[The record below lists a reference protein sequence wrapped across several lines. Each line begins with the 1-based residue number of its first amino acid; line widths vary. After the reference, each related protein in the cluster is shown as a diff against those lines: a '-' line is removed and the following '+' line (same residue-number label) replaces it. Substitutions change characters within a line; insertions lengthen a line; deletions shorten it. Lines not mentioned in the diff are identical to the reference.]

1 MFFKKNKNDFELK
14 TEEDSSYYEYE
25 DDTDFFRFDN
35 EEPINSSLKYK
46 AESNIDSLDNNND
59 NSDYVSTDFY
69 NGYDQVDEDDNA
81 DDNDNNTTY
90 TDDSTKS
97 VGGIMLKVLNFFL
110 ILVMAGAFL
119 VVFDVV
125 MVTKFNVGPIFA
137 IKVKTYNDGGTKEYA
152 GIFYKVIKYKQTNG
166 RRDMVLGSYK
176 LSYSGEVYKKSVL
189 DLAILYRDD
198 FTNFSLLE
206 GKYVVVT
213 GKVLRVSKEKQVV
226 KLIYEDSDNKYQTIV
241 TFKMDKDAN
250 YDELK
255 KGNIVKIAGVLDDY
269 SDNKQ
274 GININMIMVLESRFL
289 LFFF

>member
-213 GKVLRVSKEKQVV
+213 GKVLSVSKEKQVV

-241 TFKMDKDAN
+241 TFKLDKDAN

-255 KGNIVKIAGVLDDY
+255 KGNTVKIAGVLDDY

-274 GININMIMVLESRFL
+274 GININMINGTRK
-289 LFFF
+289 

>member
-46 AESNIDSLDNNND
+46 AESNTDSLDNNDD

-69 NGYDQVDEDDNA
+69 NSYDQVEVDDNI
-81 DDNDNNTTY
+81 DDNDNSTTY
-90 TDDSTKS
+90 TDDSNKS
-97 VGGIMLKVLNFFL
+97 LGGIILKVLNFFL
-110 ILVMAGAFL
+110 ILVMVGAFL

-137 IKVKTYNDGGTKEYA
+137 IKVKTYNDGGTREYA

-166 RRDMVLGSYK
+166 RHDMVLGSYK

-213 GKVLRVSKEKQVV
+213 GKVLSVSKEKQVV

-241 TFKMDKDAN
+241 TFNMDKDAN

-255 KGNIVKIAGVLDDY
+255 KGNTVKIAGVLDDY

-274 GININMIMVLESRFL
+274 GININMINGTRK
-289 LFFF
+289 

>member
-46 AESNIDSLDNNND
+46 AESNTDSLDNNDD

-69 NGYDQVDEDDNA
+69 NSYDQVDEDNNIDNT
-81 DDNDNNTTY
+81 TTY
-90 TDDSTKS
+90 TDDSNKS
-97 VGGIMLKVLNFFL
+97 LGGIILKVLNFFL
-110 ILVMAGAFL
+110 ILVMVGAFL

-213 GKVLRVSKEKQVV
+213 GKVLSVSKEKQVV

-255 KGNIVKIAGVLDDY
+255 KGNTVKIAGVLDDY

-274 GININMIMVLESRFL
+274 GININMINGTRK
-289 LFFF
+289 

>member
-46 AESNIDSLDNNND
+46 AESNTDSLDNNDD

-69 NGYDQVDEDDNA
+69 NSYDQVEVDDNI
-81 DDNDNNTTY
+81 DDNDNSTTY
-90 TDDSTKS
+90 TDDSNKS
-97 VGGIMLKVLNFFL
+97 FGGIILKVLNFFL
-110 ILVMAGAFL
+110 ILVMVGAFL

-137 IKVKTYNDGGTKEYA
+137 IKVKTYNDGGTREYA

-213 GKVLRVSKEKQVV
+213 GKVLSVSKEKQVV

-250 YDELK
+250 YDGLK
-255 KGNIVKIAGVLDDY
+255 KGNTVKLAGVLDDY

-274 GININMIMVLESRFL
+274 GININMINGTRK
-289 LFFF
+289 

>member
-46 AESNIDSLDNNND
+46 AESNTDSLDNNDD

-69 NGYDQVDEDDNA
+69 NSYDQVEVDDNI
-81 DDNDNNTTY
+81 DDNSTTY
-90 TDDSTKS
+90 TDDSNKS
-97 VGGIMLKVLNFFL
+97 LGGIILKVLNFFL

-213 GKVLRVSKEKQVV
+213 GKVLSVSKEKQVV

-255 KGNIVKIAGVLDDY
+255 KGNTVKIAGVLDDY

-274 GININMIMVLESRFL
+274 GININMINGTRK
-289 LFFF
+289 

>member
-69 NGYDQVDEDDNA
+69 NSYDQVEVDENI
-81 DDNDNNTTY
+81 DDNDNSTTY
-90 TDDSTKS
+90 TDDSNKS
-97 VGGIMLKVLNFFL
+97 LGGIILKVLNFFL
-110 ILVMAGAFL
+110 ILVMVGAFL

-137 IKVKTYNDGGTKEYA
+137 IKVKTYNDGGTREYA

-213 GKVLRVSKEKQVV
+213 GKVLSVSKEKQVV

-250 YDELK
+250 YGELK
-255 KGNIVKIAGVLDDY
+255 KGNTVKIAGVLDDY

-274 GININMIMVLESRFL
+274 GININMINGTRK
-289 LFFF
+289 

>member
-90 TDDSTKS
+90 TDDSNKS
-97 VGGIMLKVLNFFL
+97 LGGIILKVLNFFL

-152 GIFYKVIKYKQTNG
+152 GIFYKVIKYKQING
-166 RRDMVLGSYK
+166 RHDMVLGSYK

-255 KGNIVKIAGVLDDY
+255 KGNTVKIAGVLDDY

-274 GININMIMVLESRFL
+274 GININMINGTRK
-289 LFFF
+289 

>member
-46 AESNIDSLDNNND
+46 AESNTDSLDSNND

-69 NGYDQVDEDDNA
+69 NSYDQVEVDDNI
-81 DDNDNNTTY
+81 DDNDNSTTY
-90 TDDSTKS
+90 TDDSNKS
-97 VGGIMLKVLNFFL
+97 LGGIILKVLNFFL
-110 ILVMAGAFL
+110 ILVMVGAFL

-137 IKVKTYNDGGTKEYA
+137 IKVKTYNDGGTREYA

-213 GKVLRVSKEKQVV
+213 GKVLSVSKEKQVV

-255 KGNIVKIAGVLDDY
+255 KGNTVKIAGVLDDY

-274 GININMIMVLESRFL
+274 GININMINGTRK
-289 LFFF
+289 

>member
-69 NGYDQVDEDDNA
+69 NSYDQVEVDDNI
-81 DDNDNNTTY
+81 DDNDNSTTY
-90 TDDSTKS
+90 TDDSNKS
-97 VGGIMLKVLNFFL
+97 LGGIILKVLNFFL
-110 ILVMAGAFL
+110 ILVMVGAFL

-137 IKVKTYNDGGTKEYA
+137 IKVKTYNDGGTREYA

-213 GKVLRVSKEKQVV
+213 GKVLSVSKEKQVV

-250 YDELK
+250 YGELK
-255 KGNIVKIAGVLDDY
+255 KGNTVKIAGVLDDY

-274 GININMIMVLESRFL
+274 GININMINGTRK
-289 LFFF
+289 

>member
-46 AESNIDSLDNNND
+46 AESNTDSLDNNDD

-125 MVTKFNVGPIFA
+125 TVTKFNVGPIFA
-137 IKVKTYNDGGTKEYA
+137 IKVKTYNDGGTREYA

-226 KLIYEDSDNKYQTIV
+226 KLIYEDSDNKYQTVV

-250 YDELK
+250 YDGLK
-255 KGNIVKIAGVLDDY
+255 KGNTVKLAGVLYDY

-274 GININMIMVLESRFL
+274 GININMINGTRK
-289 LFFF
+289 

>member
-46 AESNIDSLDNNND
+46 AESNTDSLDNNDD

-69 NGYDQVDEDDNA
+69 NSYDQVEVDDNI
-81 DDNDNNTTY
+81 DDNDNSTTY
-90 TDDSTKS
+90 TDDSNKS
-97 VGGIMLKVLNFFL
+97 FGGIILKVLNFFL
-110 ILVMAGAFL
+110 ILVMVGAFL

-137 IKVKTYNDGGTKEYA
+137 IKVKTYNDGGTREYA

-213 GKVLRVSKEKQVV
+213 GKVLSVSKEKQVV

-255 KGNIVKIAGVLDDY
+255 KGNTVKIAGVLDDY

-274 GININMIMVLESRFL
+274 GININMINGTRK
-289 LFFF
+289 

>member
-59 NSDYVSTDFY
+59 NSDYVSIDFY

-166 RRDMVLGSYK
+166 RHDMVLGSYK
-176 LSYSGEVYKKSVL
+176 LSYAGEVYKKSVL

-255 KGNIVKIAGVLDDY
+255 KGNTVKIAGVLDDY

-274 GININMIMVLESRFL
+274 GININMINGTRK
-289 LFFF
+289 

>member
-176 LSYSGEVYKKSVL
+176 LSYAGEVYKKSVL

-255 KGNIVKIAGVLDDY
+255 KGNIVKISGVLDDY

-274 GININMIMVLESRFL
+274 GININMINGTRK
-289 LFFF
+289 

>member
-46 AESNIDSLDNNND
+46 AESNTDSLDNNDD

-69 NGYDQVDEDDNA
+69 NGYDQVEVDDNA
-81 DDNDNNTTY
+81 DDNDNSTTY
-90 TDDSTKS
+90 TDDSNKS

-213 GKVLRVSKEKQVV
+213 GKVLRFSKEKQVV

-274 GININMIMVLESRFL
+274 GININMINGTRK
-289 LFFF
+289 

>member
-46 AESNIDSLDNNND
+46 AESNTDSLDNNDD

-69 NGYDQVDEDDNA
+69 NSYDQVDEDNNIDNT
-81 DDNDNNTTY
+81 TTY
-90 TDDSTKS
+90 TDDSNKS
-97 VGGIMLKVLNFFL
+97 LGGIILKVLNFFL
-110 ILVMAGAFL
+110 ILVMVGAFL

-137 IKVKTYNDGGTKEYA
+137 IKVKTYNDGGTREYA

-213 GKVLRVSKEKQVV
+213 GKVLSVSKEKQVV

-255 KGNIVKIAGVLDDY
+255 KGNTVKIAGVLDDY

-274 GININMIMVLESRFL
+274 GININMINGTRK
-289 LFFF
+289 

>member
-46 AESNIDSLDNNND
+46 AESNTDSLDNNDD

-69 NGYDQVDEDDNA
+69 NSYDQVEVDDNI
-81 DDNDNNTTY
+81 DDNSTTY
-90 TDDSTKS
+90 TDDSNKS
-97 VGGIMLKVLNFFL
+97 LGGIILKVLNFFL
-110 ILVMAGAFL
+110 ILVVAGAFL

-137 IKVKTYNDGGTKEYA
+137 IKVKTYNDGGTREYA

-213 GKVLRVSKEKQVV
+213 GKVLSVSKEKQVV

-241 TFKMDKDAN
+241 TFNMDKDAN

-255 KGNIVKIAGVLDDY
+255 KGNTVKIAGVLDDY

-274 GININMIMVLESRFL
+274 GININMINGTRK
-289 LFFF
+289 

>member
-1 MFFKKNKNDFELK
+1 M
-14 TEEDSSYYEYE
+14 
-25 DDTDFFRFDN
+25 
-35 EEPINSSLKYK
+35 
-46 AESNIDSLDNNND
+46 NIDNNDD

-213 GKVLRVSKEKQVV
+213 GKVLSVSKEKQVV

-255 KGNIVKIAGVLDDY
+255 KGNTVKIAGVLDDY

-274 GININMIMVLESRFL
+274 GININMINGTRK
-289 LFFF
+289 

>member
-1 MFFKKNKNDFELK
+1 MFFKKNKDDFELK

-46 AESNIDSLDNNND
+46 AESNTDSLDNNND

-69 NGYDQVDEDDNA
+69 NGYDQVDEDDNE

-255 KGNIVKIAGVLDDY
+255 KGNTVKIAGVLDDY

-274 GININMIMVLESRFL
+274 GININMINGTRK
-289 LFFF
+289 

>member
-46 AESNIDSLDNNND
+46 AESNTDSLDNNDD

-69 NGYDQVDEDDNA
+69 NSYDQVEVDDNI
-81 DDNDNNTTY
+81 DDNSTTY
-90 TDDSTKS
+90 TDDSNKS
-97 VGGIMLKVLNFFL
+97 LGGIILKVLNFFL
-110 ILVMAGAFL
+110 ILVMVGAFL

-137 IKVKTYNDGGTKEYA
+137 IKVKTYNDGGTREYA

-213 GKVLRVSKEKQVV
+213 GKVLSVSKEKQVV

-255 KGNIVKIAGVLDDY
+255 KGNTVKIAGVLDDY

-274 GININMIMVLESRFL
+274 GININMINGTRK
-289 LFFF
+289 

>member
-35 EEPINSSLKYK
+35 EEPINYSLKYK

-137 IKVKTYNDGGTKEYA
+137 IKVKTYNDGGTREYA

-213 GKVLRVSKEKQVV
+213 GKVLSVSKEKQVV

-255 KGNIVKIAGVLDDY
+255 KGNTVKIAGVLDDY

-274 GININMIMVLESRFL
+274 GININMINGTRK
-289 LFFF
+289 

>member
-137 IKVKTYNDGGTKEYA
+137 IKVKTYNDVGTKEYD

-176 LSYSGEVYKKSVL
+176 LSYAGEVYKKSVL

-213 GKVLRVSKEKQVV
+213 GKVLSVSKEKQVV

-255 KGNIVKIAGVLDDY
+255 KGNTVKIAGVLDDY

-274 GININMIMVLESRFL
+274 GININMINGTRK
-289 LFFF
+289 

>member
-90 TDDSTKS
+90 TDDSNKS
-97 VGGIMLKVLNFFL
+97 LGGIILKVLNFFL

-213 GKVLRVSKEKQVV
+213 GKVLSVSKEKQVV

-255 KGNIVKIAGVLDDY
+255 KGNTVKIAGVLDDY

-274 GININMIMVLESRFL
+274 GININMINGTRK
-289 LFFF
+289 

>member
-90 TDDSTKS
+90 TDDSNKS
-97 VGGIMLKVLNFFL
+97 LGGIMLKVLNFFL

-166 RRDMVLGSYK
+166 RHDVVLGSYK

-255 KGNIVKIAGVLDDY
+255 KGNTVKIAGVLDDY

-274 GININMIMVLESRFL
+274 GININMINGTRK
-289 LFFF
+289 

>member
-90 TDDSTKS
+90 TDDSNKS
-97 VGGIMLKVLNFFL
+97 LGGIMLKVLNFFL

-166 RRDMVLGSYK
+166 RHDMVLGSYK

-250 YDELK
+250 YDGLK

-274 GININMIMVLESRFL
+274 GININMINGTRK
-289 LFFF
+289 

>member
-35 EEPINSSLKYK
+35 EEPINYSLKYK

-166 RRDMVLGSYK
+166 RRDMVLGNYK

-255 KGNIVKIAGVLDDY
+255 KGNTVKIAGVLDDY

-274 GININMIMVLESRFL
+274 GININMINGTRK
-289 LFFF
+289 

>member
-90 TDDSTKS
+90 TDDSNKS
-97 VGGIMLKVLNFFL
+97 LGGIILKVLNFFL

-137 IKVKTYNDGGTKEYA
+137 IKVKTYNDGGTREYA

-166 RRDMVLGSYK
+166 RHDMVLGSYK

-255 KGNIVKIAGVLDDY
+255 KGNTVKIAGVLDDY

-274 GININMIMVLESRFL
+274 GININMINGTRK
-289 LFFF
+289 

>member
-46 AESNIDSLDNNND
+46 AESNTDSLDNNDD

-69 NGYDQVDEDDNA
+69 NSYDQVEVDDNI
-81 DDNDNNTTY
+81 DDNSTTY
-90 TDDSTKS
+90 TDDSNKS
-97 VGGIMLKVLNFFL
+97 LGGIILKVLNFFL
-110 ILVMAGAFL
+110 ILVMVGAFL

-206 GKYVVVT
+206 GKYVVVM
-213 GKVLRVSKEKQVV
+213 GKVLSVSKEKQVV

-255 KGNIVKIAGVLDDY
+255 KGNTVKIAGVLDDY

-274 GININMIMVLESRFL
+274 GININMINGTRK
-289 LFFF
+289 

>member
-46 AESNIDSLDNNND
+46 AESNTDSLDNNDD

-69 NGYDQVDEDDNA
+69 NGYDQVEVDDNA
-81 DDNDNNTTY
+81 DDNDNSTTY
-90 TDDSTKS
+90 TDDSNKS

-255 KGNIVKIAGVLDDY
+255 KGNTVKIAGVLDDY

-274 GININMIMVLESRFL
+274 GININMINGTRK
-289 LFFF
+289 

>member
-46 AESNIDSLDNNND
+46 AESNTDSLDNNDD

-69 NGYDQVDEDDNA
+69 NSYDQVEVDDNI
-81 DDNDNNTTY
+81 DDNDNSTTY
-90 TDDSTKS
+90 TDDSNKS
-97 VGGIMLKVLNFFL
+97 LGGIILKVLNFFL
-110 ILVMAGAFL
+110 ILVMVGAFL
-119 VVFDVV
+119 VVFDVL

-137 IKVKTYNDGGTKEYA
+137 IKVKTYNDGGTREYA

-213 GKVLRVSKEKQVV
+213 GKVLSVSKEKQVV

-255 KGNIVKIAGVLDDY
+255 KGNTVKLAGVLDDY

-274 GININMIMVLESRFL
+274 GININMINGTRK
-289 LFFF
+289 

>member
-166 RRDMVLGSYK
+166 RRDMVLGNYK
-176 LSYSGEVYKKSVL
+176 LSYSGDVYKKSVL

-255 KGNIVKIAGVLDDY
+255 KGNTVKIAGVLDDY

-274 GININMIMVLESRFL
+274 GININMINGTRK
-289 LFFF
+289 

>member
-1 MFFKKNKNDFELK
+1 MTLL
-14 TEEDSSYYEYE
+14 
-25 DDTDFFRFDN
+25 
-35 EEPINSSLKYK
+35 SL
-46 AESNIDSLDNNND
+46 
-59 NSDYVSTDFY
+59 
-69 NGYDQVDEDDNA
+69 
-81 DDNDNNTTY
+81 
-90 TDDSTKS
+90 
-97 VGGIMLKVLNFFL
+97 
-110 ILVMAGAFL
+110 LVAGAFL

-213 GKVLRVSKEKQVV
+213 GKVLSVSKEKQVV

-255 KGNIVKIAGVLDDY
+255 KGNTVKIAGVLDDY

-274 GININMIMVLESRFL
+274 GININMINGTRK
-289 LFFF
+289 

>member
-46 AESNIDSLDNNND
+46 AESNTDSLDNNND

-81 DDNDNNTTY
+81 DDNDNSTTY
-90 TDDSTKS
+90 TDDSNKS
-97 VGGIMLKVLNFFL
+97 FVGIILKVLNFFL

-176 LSYSGEVYKKSVL
+176 LSYSGEVYKKSML

-213 GKVLRVSKEKQVV
+213 GKVLSVSKEKQVV

-255 KGNIVKIAGVLDDY
+255 KGNTVKIAGVLDDY

-274 GININMIMVLESRFL
+274 GININMINGTRK
-289 LFFF
+289 

>member
-46 AESNIDSLDNNND
+46 AESNIDILDNNND

-166 RRDMVLGSYK
+166 RRDMVLGNYK

-255 KGNIVKIAGVLDDY
+255 KGNTVKIAGVLDDY

-274 GININMIMVLESRFL
+274 GININMINGTRK
-289 LFFF
+289 

>member
-81 DDNDNNTTY
+81 DDNDNSTTY

-97 VGGIMLKVLNFFL
+97 LGGIMLKVLNFFL

-255 KGNIVKIAGVLDDY
+255 KGNTVKIAGVLDDY

-274 GININMIMVLESRFL
+274 GININMINGTRK
-289 LFFF
+289 

>member
-1 MFFKKNKNDFELK
+1 M
-14 TEEDSSYYEYE
+14 
-25 DDTDFFRFDN
+25 
-35 EEPINSSLKYK
+35 
-46 AESNIDSLDNNND
+46 
-59 NSDYVSTDFY
+59 
-69 NGYDQVDEDDNA
+69 
-81 DDNDNNTTY
+81 
-90 TDDSTKS
+90 
-97 VGGIMLKVLNFFL
+97 
-110 ILVMAGAFL
+110 
-119 VVFDVV
+119 
-125 MVTKFNVGPIFA
+125 
-137 IKVKTYNDGGTKEYA
+137 KTYNDGGTKEYA

-176 LSYSGEVYKKSVL
+176 LSYAGEVYKKSVL

-255 KGNIVKIAGVLDDY
+255 KGNTVKIAGVLDDY

-274 GININMIMVLESRFL
+274 GININMINGTRK
-289 LFFF
+289 

>member
-46 AESNIDSLDNNND
+46 AESNTDSLDNNDD

-97 VGGIMLKVLNFFL
+97 VGGIILKVLNFFL

-166 RRDMVLGSYK
+166 RHDMVLGSYK

-213 GKVLRVSKEKQVV
+213 GKVLSVSKEKQVV

-241 TFKMDKDAN
+241 TFNMDKDAN

-255 KGNIVKIAGVLDDY
+255 KGNTVKIAGVLDDY

-274 GININMIMVLESRFL
+274 GININMINGTRK
-289 LFFF
+289 

>member
-90 TDDSTKS
+90 TDDSNKS
-97 VGGIMLKVLNFFL
+97 LGGIMLKVLNFFL

-125 MVTKFNVGPIFA
+125 IVTKFNVGPIFA

-213 GKVLRVSKEKQVV
+213 GKVLSVSKEKQVV

-255 KGNIVKIAGVLDDY
+255 KGNTVKIAGVLDDY

-274 GININMIMVLESRFL
+274 GININMINGTRK
-289 LFFF
+289 

>member
-46 AESNIDSLDNNND
+46 AESNTDSLDNNDD

-69 NGYDQVDEDDNA
+69 NSYDQVEVDDNI
-81 DDNDNNTTY
+81 DDNDNSTTY
-90 TDDSTKS
+90 TDDSNKS
-97 VGGIMLKVLNFFL
+97 LGGIILKVLNFFL
-110 ILVMAGAFL
+110 ILVMVGAFL

-137 IKVKTYNDGGTKEYA
+137 IKVKTYNDGGTREYA

-213 GKVLRVSKEKQVV
+213 GKVLSVSKEKQVV

-241 TFKMDKDAN
+241 TFKMDKDTN

-255 KGNIVKIAGVLDDY
+255 KGNTVKIAGVLDDY

-274 GININMIMVLESRFL
+274 GININMINGTRK
-289 LFFF
+289 

>member
-46 AESNIDSLDNNND
+46 AESNTDSLDNNDD

-69 NGYDQVDEDDNA
+69 NSYDQVEVDDNI
-81 DDNDNNTTY
+81 DDNDNSTTY
-90 TDDSTKS
+90 TDDSNKS
-97 VGGIMLKVLNFFL
+97 LGGIILKVLNFFL
-110 ILVMAGAFL
+110 ILVMVGAFL

-137 IKVKTYNDGGTKEYA
+137 IKVKTYNDGGTREYA

-213 GKVLRVSKEKQVV
+213 GKVLSVSKEKQVV

-250 YDELK
+250 YGELK
-255 KGNIVKIAGVLDDY
+255 KGNTVKIAGVLDDY

-274 GININMIMVLESRFL
+274 GININMINGTRK
-289 LFFF
+289 

>member
-46 AESNIDSLDNNND
+46 AESNTDSLDNNDD

-69 NGYDQVDEDDNA
+69 NSYDQVEV
-81 DDNDNNTTY
+81 DDNDNSTTY
-90 TDDSTKS
+90 TDDSNKS
-97 VGGIMLKVLNFFL
+97 LGGIILKVLNFFL
-110 ILVMAGAFL
+110 ILVMVGAFL

-137 IKVKTYNDGGTKEYA
+137 IKVKTYNDGGTREYA

-213 GKVLRVSKEKQVV
+213 GKVLSVSKEKQVV

-255 KGNIVKIAGVLDDY
+255 KGNTVKIAGVLDDY

-274 GININMIMVLESRFL
+274 GININMINGTRK
-289 LFFF
+289 